1 MRAPLRSL
9 LISVGSGLQTTRNM
23 KGNIRQ
29 QLQRRWNLPLSSKPT
44 GIDLLIIFTVIGG
57 VFDFL
62 GAVLLLVVTSLS
74 ISWLGKLLAPRVVTV
89 IFSVLAIIS
98 CLLLFS
104 GITSLFLAYG
114 LRNGR
119 GWAWKWAVTSAS
131 IGLAA
136 STILLGVGVG
146 VVGLAANGLAIYYLT
161 RPEIKAFFGKAA
173 PMSSSRKPSMPETF
187 CVHCGNRLSGKD
199 KYCPSCGSKQ

>member
-1 MRAPLRSL
+1 
-9 LISVGSGLQTTRNM
+9 
-23 KGNIRQ
+23 
-29 QLQRRWNLPLSSKPT
+29 LSSKPT
-44 GIDLLIIFTVIGG
+44 GIDLLVIFTVIGG

-89 IFSVLAIIS
+89 ISSVLAIIS

-104 GITSLFLAYG
+104 GIISLFLAYG

-119 GWAWKWAVTSAS
+119 GWAWKWALTSAF

-146 VVGLAANGLAIYYLT
+146 VVGVASNGLAIYYLT
-161 RPEIKAFFGKAA
+161 RPEIKAFFGKTT
-173 PMSSSRKPSMPETF
+173 PMSSSSDPSMPETL

-199 KYCPSCGSKQ
+199 TYCPSCGSRQ